1 MEIIQKNNKIIAM
14 ILRKNY
20 KNKGIKFFT
29 PTSFSQQVAQM
40 SYNKGKIIDCHYH
53 QNIKKNNIKTQEV
66 LIMKTGK
73 MKVFLFDK
81 KKFICAKILN
91 AGDLILLASGGHG
104 FKVLKKSVFIEV
116 KQGPYIPK
124 EDKILFKSNG
134 LN

>member
-124 EDKILFKSNG
+124 EDKILFKFKK